1 MRIKN
6 RYIRFSYAALTLL
19 LLSGLMIALLS
30 PYINPRIIWIAALF
44 GLAFPVLWFLN
55 LLNLAFSLFVGKR
68 IFLITLIY
76 LLAGTPMMLR
86 HFDLSLKRG
95 CGENKTNYSLMSYN
109 VKNFDGIAGKDKYE
123 TQQTIHDF
131 INKRGPDIVCFQEYS
146 MKGSKHAPFFK
157 NLMESLHQDYRQLS
171 DYNASDLS
179 TQSILVTASKHPII
193 NEGIV
198 YSPDNEIFAIY
209 SDIQLNSDTLR
220 VFNIH
225 LQSIKLIKEKG
236 ILQPNR
242 KQLISTTIF
251 GKIRSTLYK
260 LRKAFYIR
268 SYQSLVL
275 AEAIKKS
282 PHPVMVAGDFNDT
295 PSSFAYQIIGD
306 SLRDVSFLRING
318 FKPTY
323 AESDY
328 PLVIDH
334 IFADKRLSNCN
345 YRRLQIK
352 LSDHYPIITDF
363 SFRDRRNK

>member
-6 RYIRFSYAALTLL
+6 RYIRFFYAASTLF

-30 PYINPRIIWIAALF
+30 PYINPRIIWVAALF
-44 GLAFPVLWFLN
+44 GLAFPVFWLLN
-55 LLNLAFSLFVGKR
+55 LLNLGLSLFIGKR
-68 IFLITLIY
+68 IFLITLFY

-95 CGENKTNYSLMSYN
+95 CDNSNTSFTLMSYN
-109 VKNFDGIAGKDKYE
+109 VKSFDGISGKDKFE
-123 TQQTIHDF
+123 AQQIIHDF
-131 INKRGPDIVCFQEYS
+131 INQMEPDIVCFQEYS

-157 NLMESLHQDYRQLS
+157 NLRESLHQEYRQLS
-171 DYNASDLS
+171 DYNASELS
-179 TQSILVTASKHPII
+179 TQSILVTASRHPIV

-209 SDIQLNSDTLR
+209 SDIELDSDTLR

-225 LQSIKLIKEKG
+225 LQSIKLIKEKV
-236 ILQPNR
+236 ILQPNS
-242 KQLISTTIF
+242 KILSTSIF
-251 GKIRSTLYK
+251 GKVRSTLYK

-275 AEAIKKS
+275 TEAINKS

-295 PSSFAYQIIGD
+295 QASFAYRTIGNA
-306 SLRDVSFLRING
+306 LRDVSFLRANG
-318 FKPTY
+318 FRPTY
-323 AESDY
+323 SESDY

-334 IFADKRLSNCN
+334 IFADKRLNNCN
-345 YRRLQIK
+345 YKRLPVK
-352 LSDHYPIITDF
+352 LSDHYPIVTDF
-363 SFRDRRNK
+363 SFRNKSEK